1 MGPPA
6 LRRAQRHVVLN
17 YDAELPM
24 FFRVSG
30 DARARRPMNPE
41 DLHTM
46 LDSPRTIR
54 RAVALA
60 SIAATGLLA
69 GCTDDGA
76 LDRDDTVP
84 ETDVHFVD
92 WYGKAAEVATA
103 CNHASEQADASLDGH
118 GAQEVAEDHNLDVV
132 LTAGQAYEYCA
143 FAMDGDTA
151 VVPLDE
157 LSTLWSEGTEMFA
170 AWLDGMAETNR
181 SAVIV
186 AAGNTDSLP
195 LVGELYH
202 NKHEADHLA
211 DEIDELV
218 MAQAASLDL
227 ETPNGL
233 DLYRWDP
240 PGH

>member
-1 MGPPA
+1 MVDHPRPTRGRPVT
-6 LRRAQRHVVLN
+6 L
-17 YDAELPM
+17 
-24 FFRVSG
+24 
-30 DARARRPMNPE
+30 ARAFAG
-41 DLHTM
+41 TF
-46 LDSPRTIR
+46 
-54 RAVALA
+54 VAA
-60 SIAATGLLA
+60 GALLV
-69 GCTDDGA
+69 GCTDDSA
-76 LDRDDTVP
+76 IDRADDAVP
-84 ETDVHFVD
+84 EQDVHFVD

-103 CNHASEQADASLDGH
+103 CNHASEQADAALDGH
-118 GAQEVAEDHNLDVV
+118 GALEEVLDHNLDVV
-132 LTAGQAYEYCA
+132 MTAGQAYEYCA
-143 FAMDGDTA
+143 FATDGDTA

-157 LSTLWSEGTEMFA
+157 LSALWSEGTEKFT

-202 NKHEADHLA
+202 RKHESDHLA

-227 ETPNGL
+227 ETPHGL